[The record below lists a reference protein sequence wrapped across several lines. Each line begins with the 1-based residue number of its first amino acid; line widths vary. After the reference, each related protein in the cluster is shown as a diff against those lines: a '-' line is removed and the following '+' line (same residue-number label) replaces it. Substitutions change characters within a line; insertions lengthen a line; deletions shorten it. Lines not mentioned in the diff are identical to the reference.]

1 MKSWNGL
8 EDATAP
14 VKPRRTPTRW
24 RALSATFVTL
34 VCLAAVDTIF
44 PELKNWDLSLSLDK
58 EPALHHAAF
67 EWSKIA
73 PSEHLEF
80 HKCFGRFECAKLSLP
95 WDYFN
100 GTYPNHTVSIAI
112 TKIPARVPV
121 DDARYGGPVL
131 FNPGGP
137 GGPGAAVAIVLGHA
151 LQQIVD
157 SSVEIS
163 TPSIDARYFDVIGF
177 DPRGIGWTEPVARC
191 MPDQP
196 ASWSWKLREETEGL
210 IGSSDAAL
218 GRLWSMKHAFGASC
232 KLAEDQ
238 EGPDI
243 KQYMAT
249 AFVARDMLE
258 ITEKHAEYVANEVTR
273 KAAQKAGKRPGYY
286 NSTYVPGKSK
296 LQYWGFSYGT
306 LLGSTFASMFPDRV
320 GRLILD
326 GVVSSYDYQNSL
338 GNGSLTDAEKA
349 MTSFYTF
356 CHNLGPAECPLA
368 TTNSSVSDIE
378 DRTQDIIASLYH
390 NPLPIV
396 SSDGPDYLTWSDLK
410 LLIFGA
416 AYQPRLMFPFV
427 ADILATIEQG
437 GGSATDQLADMFHYN
452 HVLFCPANGTEASD
466 TPVPDVATTAILCG
480 DGIDQTHLT
489 RDEFE
494 AYWNI
499 MDTLSPNFGSY
510 WSMLL
515 MSCAA
520 WKIKASYKFEGP
532 YGGNTSHP
540 ILFVSNTADPVTPLR
555 SGRYMHSLFPDSSL
569 LISDHVGHC
578 SISAPDICSL
588 SRVKAYFQTGEL
600 PSSGTV
606 CVPPPSPYSL
616 NSTDPDSPFYDPS
629 LGSTNVARFRE
640 MDSDGAKL
648 LAAGEWLQK
657 RAAASD
663 MFGLNLPVAT
673 RINRAMQNF
682 LKESLS
688 GSDHAVF
695 A

>member
-14 VKPRRTPTRW
+14 VKPQQTPMRW

-44 PELKNWDLSLSLDK
+44 PELKNWNFSSSLGK
-58 EPALHHAAF
+58 EPALRHATF
-67 EWSKIA
+67 EWSEIS

-80 HKCFGRFECAKLSLP
+80 HKCFGEFECAKLSLP

-100 GTYPNHTVSIAI
+100 GTYSNHTVNIAI
-112 TKIPARVPV
+112 TKVPARVPV
-121 DDARYGGPVL
+121 DDARYGGPIL

-137 GGPGAAVAIVLGHA
+137 GGPGAAVALMLGQA

-157 SSVEIS
+157 PSVDTL
-163 TPSIDARYFDVIGF
+163 TPSSDERYFDVIGF

-191 MPDQP
+191 MPNQP
-196 ASWSWKLREETEGL
+196 ASWSWKLREQTEGL

-218 GRLWSMKHAFGASC
+218 GRLWSMHHAFGASC
-232 KLAEDQ
+232 KLAEEDQ

-243 KQYMAT
+243 KQYMTT

-258 ITEKHAEYVANEVTR
+258 ITEKHAEYVANEVAR
-273 KAAQKAGKRPGYY
+273 KAAQKAGKRPGCHK
-286 NSTYVPGKSK
+286 STYVPGESK

-306 LLGSTFASMFPDRV
+306 ILGSTFASMFPDRV
-320 GRLILD
+320 GRVILD

-338 GNGSLTDAEKA
+338 GNGSLTDVEKA

-356 CHNLGPAECPLA
+356 CHNLGPTECPLA
-368 TTNSSVSDIE
+368 TANSSFLDIKE
-378 DRTQDIIASLYH
+378 RTQDIIASLYH
-390 NPLPIV
+390 NPLAIV
-396 SSDGPDYLTWSDLK
+396 SSDGPDYFTWSDLK
-410 LLIFGA
+410 LLIFSA
-416 AYQPRLMFPFV
+416 TYQPSLMFPFI
-427 ADILATIEQG
+427 ADILASVEQG
-437 GGSATDQLADMFHYN
+437 GGSATDELAGMYRDDRIFS
-452 HVLFCPANGTEASD
+452 CPVNGTELLD
-466 TPVPDVATTAILCG
+466 LPTYPVATTAILCG
-480 DGIDQTHLT
+480 DGVDQTHLT

-494 AYWNI
+494 AYWEI
-499 MDTLSPNFGSY
+499 MDTLSPNFGSF
-510 WSMLL
+510 WSMGL

-532 YGGNTSHP
+532 WGGNTSHP
-540 ILFVSNTADPVTPLR
+540 ILLISNTADPVTPLR

-569 LISDHVGHC
+569 LISDHAGHC
-578 SISAPDICSL
+578 SISTPNMCTL
-588 SRVKAYFQTGEL
+588 SRVNAYFQTGEL

-606 CVPPPSPYSL
+606 CVPPSSPYSL

-629 LGSTNVARFRE
+629 LGSANAVMFQE
-640 MDSDGAKL
+640 EDSDGIRL

-657 RAAASD
+657 RAVASGL
-663 MFGLNLPVAT
+663 FGLNLPGGARVKQ
-673 RINRAMQNF
+673 AMQNIM
-682 LKESLS
+682 KSRHQVSL
-688 GSDHAVF
+688 GR
-695 A
+695 

>member
-1 MKSWNGL
+1 MKSWNGS
-8 EDATAP
+8 EGATAP

-44 PELKNWDLSLSLDK
+44 PELKNWDLSLSLDN

-67 EWSKIA
+67 DWSKIT
-73 PSEHLEF
+73 PSAHLEF
-80 HKCFGRFECAKLSLP
+80 HECFGGLECAKLSLP

-100 GTYPNHTVSIAI
+100 ETYPNHTVSIAI

-137 GGPGAAVAIVLGHA
+137 GGPGAAVAIMLGHA

-157 SSVEIS
+157 SGVDPLTAS
-163 TPSIDARYFDVIGF
+163 TDARYFDVIGF

-218 GRLWSMKHAFGASC
+218 GRLWSMQHAFGVSC
-232 KLAEDQ
+232 KLAEEDQ

-243 KQYMAT
+243 KQYMTT

-258 ITEKHAEYVANEVTR
+258 ITEKHAEYVANEVVR
-273 KAAQKAGKRPGYY
+273 KAAQKAGKRLGCHS
-286 NSTYVPGKSK
+286 STYVPGESK

-320 GRLILD
+320 GRVILD

-338 GNGSLTDAEKA
+338 GNGSLTDVEKA

-356 CHNLGPAECPLA
+356 CHNIGPAECPLA
-368 TTNSSVSDIE
+368 TANSSVLDIE

-410 LLIFGA
+410 LLIFSA
-416 AYQPRLMFPFV
+416 TYQPRLMFPFV
-427 ADILATIEQG
+427 AGILADIEQG
-437 GGSATDQLADMFHYN
+437 GGSVTNELTGMFRYN
-452 HVLFCPANGTEASD
+452 HIFSCPANGTESLDSPAS
-466 TPVPDVATTAILCG
+466 DVATTAVICG

-494 AYWNI
+494 AYWKT

-515 MSCAA
+515 MACTA

-540 ILFVSNTADPVTPLR
+540 ILFISNTADPVTPLR

-569 LISDHVGHC
+569 LINDHAGHC
-578 SISAPDICSL
+578 SISTPDPCSL
-588 SRVKAYFQTGEL
+588 SRVNAYFQRGEL
-600 PSSGTV
+600 PSPGTV
-606 CVPPPSPYSL
+606 CVPPSSPYSL

-629 LGSTNVARFRE
+629 LESANVVNLQQEEADRTW
-640 MDSDGAKL
+640 L
-648 LAAGEWLQK
+648 LDAGYQLQK
-657 RAAASD
+657 KAVANGLFGPD
-663 MFGLNLPVAT
+663 MHSGARVKQG
-673 RINRAMQNF
+673 MQSVMKSRYQMN
-682 LKESLS
+682 LS
-688 GSDHAVF
+688 G
-695 A
+695 